1 LVKFYQLTKTRRK
14 MERRAEAR
22 LPVIADCWLVGGW
35 WLASVLSL
43 TTAKIAVTS
52 TARIFGPAATRSIS
66 LEEPV
71 LASFWRPRLVYRQGT
86 IIEGKPVE
94 LTDRFAGLFIGTH
107 RNEPKPTRLT
117 GEFILNDL
125 YINDRASLSEQ
136 ILQIQ
141 LGGRERKITYV
152 QFSRHK

>member
-1 LVKFYQLTKTRRK
+1 
-14 MERRAEAR
+14 M
-22 LPVIADCWLVGGW
+22 
-35 WLASVLSL
+35 WLADVLRL
-43 TTAKIAVTS
+43 TTAKIAITS
-52 TARIFGPAATRSIS
+52 TTRIFRPTPARPRIS
-66 LEEPV
+66 LEEPI
-71 LASFWRPRLVYRQGT
+71 LASFWRPRLVDRQGT

-94 LTDRFAGLFIGTH
+94 LTDSFAGLFIGTH

-152 QFSRHK
+152 QFSRHN

>member
-1 LVKFYQLTKTRRK
+1 MIWLSVVGLCFEVK
-14 MERRAEAR
+14 
-22 LPVIADCWLVGGW
+22 
-35 WLASVLSL
+35 L
-43 TTAKIAVTS
+43 TTAKIAITS
-52 TARIFGPAATRSIS
+52 TPRIFRPTAARCIS
-66 LEEPV
+66 LEEPI

-86 IIEGKPVE
+86 IIEGEPVE

-107 RNEPKPTRLT
+107 RYEPEPTRLT